1 MQSQM
6 VLLVDHHPHR
16 SLHQQCRPRPR
27 PCFAVEPRELLA
39 HQMALVQELA
49 LSPLELVEPER
60 HSPAQPVAR
69 CPRFGHAREHGRAVG
84 VAGTLAE
91 NVALQVA
98 REPDAGR

>member
-69 CPRFGHAREHGRAVG
+69 CPRLAPTWEQGGAV
-84 VAGTLAE
+84 AAPGTPPETA
-91 NVALQVA
+91 ALQIA
-98 REPDAGR
+98 LNPEPCH